1 MEALKINFDTDAVST
16 WSKRIQEAWV
26 NNMKFSDHDAKE
38 VRKIRSEIIISL
50 VDQLFQI
57 HGIVRLPTS
66 KQIGEILRDIHKVL
80 FQVLHLEGDL
90 EGYMV
95 MTIFQHRLGKVSAA
109 ECLKL
114 DLEGV
119 VKR

>member
-1 MEALKINFDTDAVST
+1 MKANFDTDVVTT
-16 WSKRIQEAWV
+16 WSIKTRDAW
-26 NNMKFSDHDAKE
+26 NNNKKFSKHDVSE
-38 VRKIRSEIIISL
+38 VRRIRKEICESL